1 MEKQI
6 YITEKERK
14 KCQRVVDAYQE
25 LYQQE
30 DIIVLDAGRFGF
42 VKLQCYHCQYG
53 FESAVIFTSSKE
65 LFYDLW
71 EDWVHSKLFELV
83 QGTPMATMEY
93 EEIFQCLPLKIKEK
107 FIKKRL
113 SFEKKVRSNVDR
125 RKRRI
130 GRKKLF
136 R

>member
-14 KCQRVVDAYQE
+14 RCQRVVDAYQE

-30 DIIVLDAGRFGF
+30 DILVLDAGRFGF
-42 VKLQCYHCQYG
+42 VKLQCYHCEYG
-53 FESAVIFTSSKE
+53 FESAEVFTDSKK

-71 EDWVHSKLFELV
+71 EDWVHRKLFILV
-83 QGTPMATMEY
+83 KGTPMATMEY
-93 EEIFQCLPLKIKEK
+93 EEIFQCLPRKIKEK
-107 FIKKRL
+107 FIKKRIY
-113 SFEKKVRSNVDR
+113 FGKKARGNVER
-125 RKRRI
+125 RRI